1 MSKSDEFYTFEEAV
15 KELKIFEDELKKMVS
30 EGEITAFKDEDKLKF
45 RKEDVVAKKSENITD
60 PTVVLESDESEI
72 PVSPTDET
80 FVDDTSNVQ
89 ATDIDSDTDIHV
101 PDLMEEADVT
111 TPVDLIEETV
121 ADIGGEEFGADD
133 TIVDNSATATV
144 PEESVPEGVATEE
157 TISDIDQTVHIK
169 TKSPRPRKKISRF
182 ASPALEREMVYSESI
197 SVTTAVPKFKTPVIF
212 IALLGVVLL
221 FLIFVG
227 SFIGDSLRISS
238 GRGKYPIGITREFG
252 QMVLDMVGI
261 KKEDANLDK
270 FKKEE

>member
-111 TPVDLIEETV
+111 TPLDSIEETV
-121 ADIGGEEFGADD
+121 ADIGGEEISPDD
-133 TIVDNSATATV
+133 TIIDDSATATV
-144 PEESVPEGVATEE
+144 PEEPAPEE

-169 TKSPRPRKKISRF
+169 TKAPRPRKKISRF

-221 FLIFVG
+221 FLILVG

-238 GRGKYPIGITREFG
+238 GRGKYPIGITRDFG